1 LSKSK
6 TNNFFKEIIFGISSE
21 MKNDPR
27 WTKSTELEIQNRALF
42 NELEKQKFERLNF
55 IRQ

>member
-1 LSKSK
+1 
-6 TNNFFKEIIFGISSE
+6 

-42 NELEKQKFERLNF
+42 KEIEKQKLEKLNF
-55 IRQ
+55 IQR

>member
-1 LSKSK
+1 
-6 TNNFFKEIIFGISSE
+6 

-42 NELEKQKFERLNF
+42 NEIEKQKLERANF
-55 IRQ
+55 IQQ